1 MPVVNLD
8 ASDAA
13 ELAELLQFVHDWLAT
28 DAARL
33 GESLSAFVGG
43 RAYDIVELRA
53 DLARFTFLL
62 GGSDGEGLFAH
73 EAE

>member
-1 MPVVNLD
+1 MPAVNLD
-8 ASDAA
+8 TSDAT
-13 ELAELLQFVHDWLAT
+13 ELTELLRFVHDWLAI

-33 GESLSAFVGG
+33 GESLSTFVGG

-62 GGSDGEGLFAH
+62 GGSDGEGVFAH
-73 EAE
+73 EPE